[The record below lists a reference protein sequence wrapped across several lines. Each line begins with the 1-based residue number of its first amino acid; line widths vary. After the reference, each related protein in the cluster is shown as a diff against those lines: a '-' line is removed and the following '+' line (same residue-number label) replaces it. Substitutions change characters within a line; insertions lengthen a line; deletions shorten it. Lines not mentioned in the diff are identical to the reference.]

1 MVVPRAGSTNTHRTS
16 GVQAV
21 AAETV
26 DAVDVDKP
34 VGMVS
39 SHRAS
44 GHVRMGEDRGGR
56 NCNHRRQMRNRR
68 CRDV

>member
-1 MVVPRAGSTNTHRTS
+1 
-16 GVQAV
+16 V

-56 NCNHRRQMRNRR
+56 NCNRRRQMRNKR